1 LSLESYYMDSQQLL
15 SSNHTKIL
23 VDGVDIT
30 TQIRSFNVSF
40 ASSSFINIDMIITQP
55 IQGNL
60 IDIENTDE
68 FFHKSAQE
76 AIKEINGKELLF
88 YASPFLGKPYS
99 EQTSNMLLRGII
111 WAYPK
116 VEPKIHTS
124 NVHPKRT
131 FSYFVSNY
139 FDIEMKFYLSSH
151 FQRKEYER
159 SYES

>member
-1 LSLESYYMDSQQLL
+1 MEINLKVLGV
-15 SSNHTKIL
+15 IL
-23 VDGVDIT
+23 ARGGSKGIPKK
-30 TQIRSFNVSF
+30 N
-40 ASSSFINIDMIITQP
+40 
-55 IQGNL
+55 
-60 IDIENTDE
+60 
-68 FFHKSAQE
+68 
-76 AIKEINGKELLF
+76 IKEINGKELLF